1 MSQLDE
7 LRVNINE
14 IDNKIID
21 LLISRMEVSVKVGE
35 YKKEKGIKVLDSKR
49 EKEVIK
55 RIIEVKN
62 KKISSENKVSLDDKF
77 LENLW
82 ILIMDYSKA
91 QQSNF

>member
-35 YKKEKGIKVLDSKR
+35 YKKEKGIKVFDSKR